1 MRGSRR
7 SLLAVASAAALL
19 VAAAAC
25 GDDDGDGGGG
35 GDDTEVEVFT
45 WWTGPGEG
53 EGLAELERQFT
64 EANPDIEFINA
75 AVAGGG
81 GEQARALLTNRMQ
94 ANDPPDSFQGHA
106 GKELLD
112 YIDAGQ
118 LDDLTYLYEQEGWL
132 DVFPQDLIDQV
143 TVDGSIYSVPV
154 NIHRANL
161 LWFDPGTLEELGID
175 APPASWSE
183 FLQQA
188 QEIEAAGKIPLAV
201 GPLWTQEHLLETVL
215 LGELGADAYNGLWD
229 GNTNWTDP
237 AVVSAL
243 ETFSDVLDA
252 SDIAESA
259 SDWQPQL
266 DKIVNGSA
274 VYAVMGDWSYAY
286 LDTNLG
292 LAYEEEYNA
301 AATPGSDGVFDWLSD
316 SFTLPSGAQNKG
328 AAEEWLK
335 VAGSQAGQDA
345 FNVLKG
351 SVPARTDPDTAL
363 YEDYLAWNLPQWTD
377 PSTTL
382 VPSLAHGA
390 AATNA
395 FKNQIEEFLGTFVGD
410 RDAAKF
416 AESVQ
421 GAYESTSG

>member
-1 MRGSRR
+1 M
-7 SLLAVASAAALL
+7 ATAL
-19 VAAAAC
+19 VVVSAC

-35 GDDTEVEVFT
+35 DNAEVEVFT

-53 EGLAELERQFT
+53 EGLAELERLFT
-64 EANPDIEFINA
+64 EANPDIEFVNA

-112 YIDAGQ
+112 YIEAGQ

-132 DVFPQDLIDQV
+132 DVFPQALVDQV
-143 TVDGSIYSVPV
+143 TVDGKIYSVPV

-161 LWFDPGTLEELGID
+161 IWFNPETLDEVGIA
-175 APPASWSE
+175 APPATWSE
-183 FLQQA
+183 FLDQA
-188 QEIEAAGKIPLAV
+188 ETLEAAGKIPLAI
-201 GPLWTQEHLLETVL
+201 GPLWTQEHLMETVL

-229 GNTNWTDP
+229 GSTSWTAP
-237 AVVSAL
+237 EVVAAI
-243 ETFSDVLDA
+243 ETFNDVLDA
-252 SDIAESA
+252 SDLSEAS
-259 SDWQPQL
+259 SDWQPAL

-274 VYAVMGDWSYAY
+274 AYMVMGDWSYAY

-292 LAYEEEYNA
+292 LGYEQQYSA
-301 AATPGSDGVFDWLSD
+301 APSPGSEGVFDWLSD
-316 SFTLPSGAQNKG
+316 SFTIPAGASNKQ
-328 AAEEWLK
+328 AAEAWLK
-335 VAGSQAGQDA
+335 ICGSQEGQDA

-351 SVPARTDPDTAL
+351 SVPARTDADTSL

-377 PSTTL
+377 PNTVL

-390 AATNA
+390 AASNA
-395 FKNQIEEFLGTFVGD
+395 FKNQIEEHLGTFAGD
-410 RDAAKF
+410 RDATKF
-416 AESVQ
+416 AENVQ
-421 GAYESTSG
+421 SAYDSTSG

>member
-1 MRGSRR
+1 MRRSRR
-7 SLLAVASAAALL
+7 GLLAVAMATAL
-19 VAAAAC
+19 VAVSAC
-25 GDDDGDGGGG
+25 GDDGGGG

-53 EGLAELERQFT
+53 EGLAELERLFT
-64 EANPDIEFINA
+64 EANPDIKFNNA

-112 YIDAGQ
+112 YIQAGQ
-118 LDDLTYLYEQEGWL
+118 LDDLTYLYDQEGWR

-143 TVDGSIYSVPV
+143 TVDGKIYSVPV

-161 LWFDPGTLEELGID
+161 MWFNPETLNEVGID
-175 APPASWSE
+175 APPTTWSE
-183 FLQQA
+183 FLDQA
-188 QEIEAAGKIPLAV
+188 ETLEAEGKIPLAV

-229 GNTNWTDP
+229 GSTSWSSP
-237 AVVSAL
+237 EVVAAI
-243 ETFSDVLDA
+243 ETFNDVLDA

-259 SDWQPQL
+259 SDWQPML

-274 VYAVMGDWSYAY
+274 AYAVMGDWSYAY

-292 LAYEEEYNA
+292 LAYEQQYNA
-301 AATPGSDGVFDWLSD
+301 VASPGSDGVFDWLSD
-316 SFTLPSGAQNKG
+316 SFTLPAGAQNKG

-335 VAGSQAGQDA
+335 ICGSQEGQDA

-351 SVPARTDPDTAL
+351 SVPARTDADTSL
-363 YEDYLAWNLPQWTD
+363 YQDYLGWNLPQWTD
-377 PSTTL
+377 PNTVL

-390 AATNA
+390 AASNA
-395 FKNQIEEFLGTFVGD
+395 FKNQIEEHLGTFAGD
-410 RDAAKF
+410 RDATKF
-416 AESVQ
+416 ADNVQ
-421 GAYESTSG
+421 SAYESTSG